1 MQSSLHLYAK
11 TAQKHEPKDT
21 EVTSTLTRER
31 KDAKGSKLL
40 KESLRFLLLWTTKMR
55 PHVVLSQG
63 NKNVR
68 QRLQPAESVSRRQ
81 VAV

>member
-1 MQSSLHLYAK
+1 MQSSLHLYAN

-55 PHVVLSQG
+55 PHVSQG

-68 QRLQPAESVSRRQ
+68 QRLQPAESVSKRQ